1 MQLRG
6 QYAVHFHKDGVLHSF
21 LPGDD
26 VPDWAAKLITN
37 PLAWGADEQPEDAP
51 APEPATVEVAAGGEG
66 GTPDGAPSKSGVG
79 SSRQAWADY
88 AESKGIEVDPDW
100 KREDII
106 AAVEKAEA

>member
-6 QYAVHFHKDGVLHSF
+6 QYAVHLHKDGVLHSF

-37 PLAWGADEQPEDAP
+37 PLAWGEDDAEP
-51 APEPATVEVAAGGEG
+51 APVVDTEPVTDPADHM
-66 GTPDGAPSKSGVG
+66 PDGVPSKSGVG

>member
-21 LPGDD
+21 LPGDE
-26 VPDWAAKLITN
+26 VPEWAAKLITN
-37 PLAWGADEQPEDAP
+37 PLAWGEDE
-51 APEPATVEVAAGGEG
+51 PEPAQTVEVTVGAGGEG
-66 GTPDGAPSKSGVG
+66 GSHDGVPSKSGVG

-88 AESKGIEVDPDW
+88 AESQGIEVDPDW

>member
-6 QYAVHFHKDGVLHSF
+6 QYAVHLHKDGVLHSF
-21 LPGDD
+21 LPGDE
-26 VPDWAAKLITN
+26 VPEWAANLITN
-37 PLAWGADEQPEDAP
+37 PLAWGEDEPD
-51 APEPATVEVAAGGEG
+51 EPAQIVEVTVGSGGEG
-66 GTPDGAPSKSGVG
+66 GVSHDGVPSKSGVG

>member
-1 MQLRG
+1 MKLGG
-6 QYAVHFHKDGVLHSF
+6 QYAVHLHKDGELHSF

-37 PLAWGADEQPEDAP
+37 PLAWGDAEP
-51 APEPATVEVAAGGEG
+51 TVPDPDHEPDREPATGPVER
-66 GTPDGAPSKSGVG
+66 DGVPAKSGVG

-106 AAVEKAEA
+106 EAVEKAEA